1 MLSSWQLANQSQY
14 NSVIFIFIEM
24 IAIWV
29 YGEKLQNKQNNDKYN
44 VQWAYSTNYEVRNT
58 KNI

>member
-1 MLSSWQLANQSQY
+1 MLSSLQLANQSQY
-14 NSVIFIFIEM
+14 SSVIFIFIEM

-29 YGEKLQNKQNNDKYN
+29 YGKKLQNKQNNDKYN
-44 VQWAYSTNYEVRNT
+44 VQWAHSTNYEVTNT